1 MSRYY
6 FLRSHGVYIKNG
18 MYYTYP
24 NRHPAHRT
32 WTKYG
37 GDEAVINMFDLF
49 KKYHEVPNTLLKMQG
64 LPL

>member
-1 MSRYY
+1 
-6 FLRSHGVYIKNG
+6 